1 MKYIILLLAFIFIS
15 NKVNSQQIFRLNS
28 GLAQKLQTTLNGQN
42 GDLSAAVI
50 FPNGDIWEGTTGF
63 SYDTITIKKE
73 MLFNIGSITKTFTAA
88 AILKL
93 ADEGKVS
100 LEDSLFRWIPSFKYI
115 DSSITIRQLL
125 NNTSGIF
132 DFVDSLSFYDTL
144 LSMPD
149 KIWTPEEVIRS
160 FLQEPVFPKGTAGRY
175 SNTNYLLAGIII
187 YKVAG
192 KNLSTVFRENFFE
205 PLKLNSTFLYPDE
218 NYAGEICQFDPASQ
232 PYILSLSKAS
242 LSCAGAAAGLLS
254 RPHDMVKW
262 AKAIYSGDLISSS
275 SLKDMTTFHRLSQQ
289 SRINYGLGT
298 ECIDFKKNKKIV
310 HALGHDGEWAHRSI
324 VAYIPED
331 SIAIAVCRKQDSHVF
346 NVFQALYKTICD
358 SLLK

>member
-1 MKYIILLLAFIFIS
+1 MKYIILLLSFIFIS

-160 FLQEPVFPKGTAGRY
+160 FLQEPV
-175 SNTNYLLAGIII
+175 LL
-187 YKVAG
+187 
-192 KNLSTVFRENFFE
+192 
-205 PLKLNSTFLYPDE
+205 
-218 NYAGEICQFDPASQ
+218 
-232 PYILSLSKAS
+232 
-242 LSCAGAAAGLLS
+242 
-254 RPHDMVKW
+254 
-262 AKAIYSGDLISSS
+262 
-275 SLKDMTTFHRLSQQ
+275 
-289 SRINYGLGT
+289 
-298 ECIDFKKNKKIV
+298 
-310 HALGHDGEWAHRSI
+310 
-324 VAYIPED
+324 
-331 SIAIAVCRKQDSHVF
+331 
-346 NVFQALYKTICD
+346 
-358 SLLK
+358 